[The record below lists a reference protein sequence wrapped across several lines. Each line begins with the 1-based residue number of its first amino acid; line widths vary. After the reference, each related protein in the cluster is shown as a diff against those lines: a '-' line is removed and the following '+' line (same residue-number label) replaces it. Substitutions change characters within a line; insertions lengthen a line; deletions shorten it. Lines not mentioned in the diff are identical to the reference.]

1 MVDLVQSVK
10 VNARIVFNNNI
21 SYTIQFASTSNT
33 DLKTYGISCS
43 LSEALYKASS
53 SDIIGNA
60 GSGLLTIKLKS
71 LDGLLIPSNALS
83 AYYGLMDS
91 TAIIYLSA
99 VYNSNV
105 TVNFGKFYVTNWE
118 SGTSNTDAKTVTIVA
133 TNLYGHVK
141 NIDIGKVRL
150 KEHLTFSSYLISIIN
165 TLNSKLTSR
174 EQISYVTSE
183 LEKLDNIYS
192 TNWQMW
198 YNNIERNDLET
209 IFNTIAKNT
218 LTYIW
223 IDRTNTLKVDCLLD
237 DNTEQSVSDLSGT
250 NNMLKYSLNNQS
262 IYNYKG
268 VQTEYISN
276 VSYEDKEVLAL
287 KDYSLQ
293 SGLNVIK
300 ANLNTKKCI
309 NVFDIM
315 ITNNGASVTTF
326 YSFRDSIEISV
337 IASSAIT
344 VDIYVYGTVI
354 NETYSTYVDRGYTS
368 GDILD
373 IKNDI
378 MAGASNIEAYT
389 DKYGELIRLSNGQ
402 LNTDGWFNPSL
413 VLGNI
418 VTANAPS
425 LYISDTKY
433 KITCIDITFGTSYRS
448 KLSLIRT
455 VEAEVEKETEEEN

>member
-174 EQISYVTSE
+174 EQISYITSE
-183 LEKLDNIYS
+183 LEKLDNI
-192 TNWQMW
+192 
-198 YNNIERNDLET
+198 
-209 IFNTIAKNT
+209 
-218 LTYIW
+218 
-223 IDRTNTLKVDCLLD
+223 
-237 DNTEQSVSDLSGT
+237 
-250 NNMLKYSLNNQS
+250 
-262 IYNYKG
+262 
-268 VQTEYISN
+268 
-276 VSYEDKEVLAL
+276 
-287 KDYSLQ
+287 
-293 SGLNVIK
+293 
-300 ANLNTKKCI
+300 
-309 NVFDIM
+309 
-315 ITNNGASVTTF
+315 
-326 YSFRDSIEISV
+326 
-337 IASSAIT
+337 
-344 VDIYVYGTVI
+344 
-354 NETYSTYVDRGYTS
+354 
-368 GDILD
+368 
-373 IKNDI
+373 
-378 MAGASNIEAYT
+378 
-389 DKYGELIRLSNGQ
+389 
-402 LNTDGWFNPSL
+402 
-413 VLGNI
+413 
-418 VTANAPS
+418 
-425 LYISDTKY
+425 
-433 KITCIDITFGTSYRS
+433 
-448 KLSLIRT
+448 
-455 VEAEVEKETEEEN
+455 